1 MSEENHKIEKTR
13 QKKKKL
19 SDGLVLLE
27 TEIASLTQK
36 KNEIKEAIDTDY
48 HSFQDEV
55 FGDDGIKKKIE
66 DFQNK
71 NLIIKSFSN
80 KLYFYL

>member
-80 KLYFYL
+80 RLYFYL